1 MDKIKFKEIDVFVK
15 IASVDFEEFMKKVEE
30 KQNIKYDV
38 IKDESIHLTV
48 LNTDLNVT
56 RLTRY
61 HYKNS
66 KNETIYVIQQSDAQ
80 CDDITFTFYLSNK
93 KIEDSDV
100 ANLIDSFDDIIHNA
114 SK

>member
-1 MDKIKFKEIDVFVK
+1 MDTIKFNEIDVFIK
-15 IASVDFEEFMKKVEE
+15 IASVDFEEFMKKVGE
-30 KQNIKYDV
+30 KENKKYDV
-38 IKDESIHLTV
+38 IKDEDIDLTV
-48 LNTDLNVT
+48 LNTDLSIT
-56 RLTRY
+56 KLTRF
-61 HYKNS
+61 HYENS
-66 KNETIYVIQQSDAQ
+66 KKETIYVIQQSDAQ